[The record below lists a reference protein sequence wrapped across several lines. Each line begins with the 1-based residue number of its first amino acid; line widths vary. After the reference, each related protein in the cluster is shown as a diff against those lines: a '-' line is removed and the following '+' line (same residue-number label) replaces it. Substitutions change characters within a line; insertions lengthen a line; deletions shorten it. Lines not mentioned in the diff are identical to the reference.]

1 MKSVF
6 FRKVISMTM
15 GLAVTAG
22 IACMGAVTARAA
34 ETDVVPLTAVQK
46 LENNSTISS
55 TLISKGESVTV
66 NAKASGGNGGY
77 TYAVLYKKKSE
88 KDWTVRQGYKDN
100 DTIIVK
106 PAKDTDYDVCAK
118 VKDSTGTVAKKFFT
132 VKVNP
137 KLQNNSLISDTTI
150 RHGGTVTAYAY
161 GKGGVGKY
169 TYAVLYKKLTD
180 KNWTVRQG
188 YKDNYAVTIR
198 PAKIADYSI
207 CVKIK
212 DENGVI
218 AKKFFTV
225 HVVDYAQEVIKLSNE
240 ERSKAGLPPLAYDSK
255 LAAAANKRAE
265 EIAEVFAH
273 TRPDGTDCFT
283 VLDEYGIKIWAAG
296 ENIAGYY
303 SDPEEVVEAWMN
315 SQGHRENILDSYFSH
330 IGVGVYEDDDG
341 CLYWVQIFATLR

>member
-1 MKSVF
+1 MKSKF
-6 FRKVISMTM
+6 LRKVISVTM
-15 GLAVTAG
+15 ALAMSASFLCSTAS
-22 IACMGAVTARAA
+22 TSNA
-34 ETDVVPLTAVQK
+34 EELPKTYLSANQK
-46 LENNSTISS
+46 LTNDSTISS
-55 TLISKGESVTV
+55 TLISKGETITV
-66 NAKASGGNGGY
+66 NAKASGGSGGY
-77 TYAVLYKKKSE
+77 TYAVLYKKKSD

-118 VKDSTGTVAKKFFT
+118 VKDSKGTIAKKFFT

-137 KLQNNSLISDTTI
+137 KLQNNQLISDTTI
-150 RHGGTVTAYAY
+150 RYGDTVTTYAY

-225 HVVDYAQEVIKLSNE
+225 HVVDYAQEVIRLTNE
-240 ERSKAGLPPLAYDSK
+240 ERSKVGLPPLEYDGK
-255 LAAAANKRAE
+255 LAAAANERAE
-265 EIAEVFAH
+265 EISEVFAH
-273 TRPDGTDCFT
+273 TRPDGTGCFT
-283 VLDEYGIKIWAAG
+283 VLDEYDIKIWAAG

-315 SQGHRENILDSYFSH
+315 SQGHRENILDSYFSD
-330 IGVGVYEDDDG
+330 IGVGVYEDDYG
-341 CLYWVQIFATLR
+341 LYWVQIFAKLR

>member
-1 MKSVF
+1 
-6 FRKVISMTM
+6 MTM
-15 GLAVTAG
+15 ALAVTAG
-22 IACMGAVTARAA
+22 IACMGAVTARATQ
-34 ETDVVPLTAVQK
+34 TDVVPLTAVQK

-188 YKDNYAVTIR
+188 YKDN
-198 PAKIADYSI
+198 
-207 CVKIK
+207 
-212 DENGVI
+212 ENGVI

-240 ERSKAGLPPLAYDSK
+240 ERSKAGLPPLQYDSK

-273 TRPDGTDCFT
+273 TRLDGRICFT
-283 VLDEYGIKIWAAG
+283 VLDEYDISIWAAG

-303 SDPEEVVEAWMN
+303 SDPEGVVESWMN
-315 SQGHRENILDSYFSH
+315 SQGHRDNILDSYFSH

-341 CLYWVQIFATLR
+341 CLYWVQLFATLG